1 MAEEHTG
8 PAEVGAPMDYKE
20 HEATYNLFIAAAKFG
35 SLAIIALLLGMTVG
49 FFTGGGLLGGLLVF
63 LIILIAGVFLL
74 R

>member
-1 MAEEHTG
+1 MAEKRTG
-8 PAEVGAPMDYKE
+8 PVEVGAPMDYKE